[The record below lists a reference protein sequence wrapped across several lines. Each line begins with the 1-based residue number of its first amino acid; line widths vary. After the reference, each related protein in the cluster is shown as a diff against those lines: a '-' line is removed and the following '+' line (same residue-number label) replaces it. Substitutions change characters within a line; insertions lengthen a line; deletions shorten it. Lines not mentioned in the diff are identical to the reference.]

1 MFGAIFQFMRKK
13 KRERNEMTK
22 ESQFGTERYH
32 SPHVERLHKARHKAI
47 GLPVA
52 RTTRTSHTK
61 RFTQDAA
68 ELW

>member
-1 MFGAIFQFMRKK
+1 
-13 KRERNEMTK
+13 MTT

-61 RFTQDAA
+61 RFTQGAR